1 METAKT
7 LAEATPALDFEIPL
21 QSGDERWIDFSEARG
36 TGALERLKRL
46 FERQPAGQWLH
57 VVFVSHRGAGKT
69 TELNRLAG
77 ELQQRYFPICFQAHL
92 EMDSNRFEMEDLL
105 LVIARFV
112 EQKMRENDLP
122 LPDELLRPIENWFS
136 NVVFTDEQGKLF
148 LAGIEAEAKAEAGVP
163 FFARLMASL
172 TSSFRIESQH
182 RESIQRTLKKFPST
196 LMTFVNKLLAAAGE
210 QLDRNRE
217 GRQLLLVMDGMDRYG
232 PKFIDELLVQSR
244 DRFIALAC
252 HLIVTPPIG
261 LVLRPESE
269 ALESVFRCE
278 TMPTVRLRNKDQT
291 YFEFSGPGH
300 DLLLEA
306 LGKRIDVDTLIP
318 DKRAQDRMIAA
329 SGGAIREL
337 LEIAQ
342 DATLEASGESITPED
357 VEKVLSRR
365 RQRLRDRIDANGW
378 WDTLLT
384 IAKTKRLSQDNS
396 FLDVLFQRL
405 AFQYNGEVWYD
416 VHPLVTELPDF
427 KPGTQPCAQK

>member
-1 METAKT
+1 MN
-7 LAEATPALDFEIPL
+7 
-21 QSGDERWIDFSEARG
+21 QYS
-36 TGALERLKRL
+36 
-46 FERQPAGQWLH
+46 
-57 VVFVSHRGAGKT
+57 KT